1 MIFLA
6 NVVIAVVGLFVLCVA
21 YGVYEQVWPE
31 IRELISWE
39 LRFRLFAV
47 GMWLVKKARMPDL
60 LETIT
65 EQPLPPAP
73 GTSHPDA

>member
-6 NVVIAVVGLFVLCVA
+6 NVVITVVGLFVLSVA
-21 YGVYEQVWPE
+21 FALYKQVWPE
-31 IRELISWE
+31 LRDLISWE

-65 EQPLPPAP
+65 EQAKQPLPPAP
-73 GTSHPDA
+73 GGRL